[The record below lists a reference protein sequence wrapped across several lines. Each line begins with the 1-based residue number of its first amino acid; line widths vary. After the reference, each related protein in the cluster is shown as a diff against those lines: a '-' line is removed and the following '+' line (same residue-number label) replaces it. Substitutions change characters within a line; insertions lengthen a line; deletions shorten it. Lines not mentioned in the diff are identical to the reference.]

1 MKPYGHNAT
10 LMMLFV
16 GTGLSVT
23 QSQRVFKIKKYA
35 SVTFSKW
42 SILPS
47 NYPREVNQ
55 TLMAFKRTNRSACQ
69 LKNWDLSLCHLQFK
83 KTFFLCFIKV
93 SDMLVLLSSNN
104 KMQLRSSRVAL
115 KTNKSFL
122 SVSKSVL
129 FTNWQENM
137 QESYISAVQ
146 FVAQNTQSTHRTET
160 ALGWTV
166 SIMIPNYE
174 S

>member
-35 SVTFSKW
+35 SVILFPNDLYFLLIIQEKW
-42 SILPS
+42 TKPWRLS
-47 NYPREVNQ
+47 RGQTEV
-55 TLMAFKRTNRSACQ
+55 LV
-69 LKNWDLSLCHLQFK
+69 NWKTGIYQLCHLQFK

-93 SDMLVLLSSNN
+93 SDMLVLFSSKN
-104 KMQLRSSRVAL
+104 KTQPRSSRVAL

-146 FVAQNTQSTHRTET
+146 FVAQNT
-160 ALGWTV
+160 
-166 SIMIPNYE
+166 
-174 S
+174 